1 MRTHVLVCGHLRAF
15 GHVHARALVCVAC
28 GTQVAR
34 ALTMMVRAELRLVVD
49 LPAAD
54 PIVQPE
60 KEV

>member
-1 MRTHVLVCGHLRAF
+1 M
-15 GHVHARALVCVAC
+15 AC
-28 GTQVAR
+28 GMQVAR